1 MATSIERIFVWSGGG
16 AFVASLAYCART
28 YLSTWSNGSA
38 AGGWPA
44 FFTDVALV
52 SAFALHH
59 SLLARNAPKR
69 WIAHYVS
76 DQLVRSV
83 YVWTAASLLMLVCAA
98 WQPIGYELYRS
109 TGAAWWLHGAVQVT
123 GVALIAR
130 AVATIDPL
138 ELAGI
143 RTGPRNSGPASPL
156 QATGP
161 YRLVRHPVYLGW
173 VLIMVG
179 DAHLTGDRLLFAVL
193 TTLYMAIA
201 IPWEEQ
207 SLVAEFGD
215 EYARY
220 KQRVRW
226 RIVPYIY

>member
-1 MATSIERIFVWSGGG
+1 
-16 AFVASLAYCART
+16 
-28 YLSTWSNGSA
+28 
-38 AGGWPA
+38 
-44 FFTDVALV
+44 
-52 SAFALHH
+52 
-59 SLLARNAPKR
+59 
-69 WIAHYVS
+69 VS
-76 DQLVRSV
+76 DHLVRSV
-83 YVWTAASLLMLVCAA
+83 YVWTSASLLILACAA

-109 TGAAWWLHGAVQVT
+109 TGTAWWLHGASQVM
-123 GVALIAR
+123 GLALIAR

-138 ELAGI
+138 DLAGI
-143 RTGPRNSGPASPL
+143 RTSPRDGAPASPL

-173 VLIMVG
+173 VLIVFG

-193 TTLYMAIA
+193 TTMYVAIA

-226 RIVPYIY
+226 RVVPYIY